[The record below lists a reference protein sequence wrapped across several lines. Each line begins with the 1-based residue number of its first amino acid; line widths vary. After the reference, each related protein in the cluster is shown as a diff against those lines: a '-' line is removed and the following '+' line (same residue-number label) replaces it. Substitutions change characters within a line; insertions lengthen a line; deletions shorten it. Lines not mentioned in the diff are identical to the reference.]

1 MAERIP
7 QTWTAFQEHIVGAF
21 GATAEDE
28 LVQAALHEYRGSLI
42 DHRNI
47 RWVHGGGVGGWDVD
61 PYEIMTDKLIPED
74 DSACSDTCHMQAEI
88 VGPDGEEAIVLSCRI
103 GGFAT
108 KKAALE
114 QEARCADCLAGKA
127 VVLMTN
133 VVFTNTQIGDA
144 KAGLE
149 EEETRHAARVRSL
162 NGTLQDLL

>member
-7 QTWTAFQEHIVGAF
+7 QTWTAFQEHTVGAN
-21 GATAEDE
+21 GTTAEDE

-42 DHRNI
+42 DQRNI
-47 RWVHGGGVGGWDVD
+47 HWVHGGGAGGWDVD
-61 PYEIMTDKLIPED
+61 PYEIMTEKLIPD
-74 DSACSDTCHMQAEI
+74 DDRACSDDCRMQAEI
-88 VGPDGEEAIVLSCRI
+88 VGPDGEEAIVLHCQI

-133 VVFTNTQIGDA
+133 VVFANTQIRDA

-149 EEETRHAARVRSL
+149 EEETRHTAKMRSL
-162 NGTLQDLL
+162 NSTLRDLL